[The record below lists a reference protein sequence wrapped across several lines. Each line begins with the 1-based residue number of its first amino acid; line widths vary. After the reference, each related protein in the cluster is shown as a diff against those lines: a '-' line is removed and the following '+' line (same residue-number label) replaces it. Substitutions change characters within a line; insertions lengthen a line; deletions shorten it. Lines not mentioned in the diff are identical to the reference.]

1 MLQDEAATPYLNAC
15 QYAAKS
21 SEFFKHFK
29 SHPAYTH
36 VLEHVSYE
44 EGQQYLKE
52 IEIDYLDKLQE
63 IKQNDAIG
71 EPQTYEYPS
80 IGNISPTTI
89 RYVKNT
95 SDIINKFGTSFDSI
109 VEIGADQPRVI
120 SNTYLLENNF
130 DWSGVS
136 FELDT
141 DKVTYFNSI
150 RKNKCFC
157 EDATSY
163 DYKSL
168 FEERN
173 YPKQIDYLQL
183 DIDPAEGTLRALKV
197 LPLNDY
203 RFSVIT
209 YETDVYSSG
218 ADIQD
223 EQIEILESHG
233 YQLVAKN
240 VKCEGNPYEDWWI
253 DPAIISEDVW
263 KPYKTRIGLESNEV
277 ILL

>member
-1 MLQDEAATPYLNAC
+1 METGWPNCPRYFRNNYENLKTKFTGAENIENNWSQSMQDMFVLSMLDGKRNGIY
-15 QYAAKS
+15 
-21 SEFFKHFK
+21 
-29 SHPAYTH
+29 
-36 VLEHVSYE
+36 
-44 EGQQYLKE
+44 
-52 IEIDYLDKLQE
+52 
-63 IKQNDAIG
+63 
-71 EPQTYEYPS
+71 
-80 IGNISPTTI
+80 
-89 RYVKNT
+89 
-95 SDIINKFGTSFDSI
+95 

-130 DWSGVS
+130 DWSGIS
-136 FELDT
+136 FELDA
-141 DKVTYFNSI
+141 DKVAFFNTI
-150 RKNKCFC
+150 RKNKCLC
-157 EDATSY
+157 EDATLY
-163 DYKSL
+163 DYKSI

-183 DIDPAEGTLRALKV
+183 DIDPAEGTLRALKA
-197 LPLNDY
+197 LPLDDY

-223 EQIEILESHG
+223 EQIDILESHG

-253 DPAIISEDVW
+253 DPAIVSEDVW

>member
-1 MLQDEAATPYLNAC
+1 MECDWPNCPRYFRNNYENLKTKFTGAENIENNWSQSMQDMFVLSMLDGKRDGVY
-15 QYAAKS
+15 
-21 SEFFKHFK
+21 
-29 SHPAYTH
+29 
-36 VLEHVSYE
+36 
-44 EGQQYLKE
+44 
-52 IEIDYLDKLQE
+52 
-63 IKQNDAIG
+63 
-71 EPQTYEYPS
+71 
-80 IGNISPTTI
+80 
-89 RYVKNT
+89 
-95 SDIINKFGTSFDSI
+95 

-136 FELDT
+136 FELDA

-150 RKNKCFC
+150 RKNKCLS
-157 EDATSY
+157 EDATLY

-183 DIDPAEGTLRALKV
+183 DIDPAEGTLRALKA
-197 LPLNDY
+197 LPLDDY

-218 ADIQD
+218 ADLQD

-240 VKCEGNPYEDWWI
+240 VKCEGNPYEDWWV
-253 DPAIISEDVW
+253 DPAIVSEDVW
-263 KPYKTRIGLESNEV
+263 KPYKTRIGLDSWEV
-277 ILL
+277 VSQ

>member
-1 MLQDEAATPYLNAC
+1 METGWPNCPRYFRNNYENLKTKFTGAENIENNWSQSMQDMFVLSMLDGKRNGVY
-15 QYAAKS
+15 
-21 SEFFKHFK
+21 
-29 SHPAYTH
+29 
-36 VLEHVSYE
+36 
-44 EGQQYLKE
+44 
-52 IEIDYLDKLQE
+52 
-63 IKQNDAIG
+63 
-71 EPQTYEYPS
+71 
-80 IGNISPTTI
+80 
-89 RYVKNT
+89 
-95 SDIINKFGTSFDSI
+95 

-136 FELDT
+136 FELDA

-150 RKNKCFC
+150 RKNKCLS
-157 EDATSY
+157 EDATLY

-183 DIDPAEGTLRALKV
+183 DIDPAEGTLRALKA

-253 DPAIISEDVW
+253 DPAIVSENVW

>member
-1 MLQDEAATPYLNAC
+1 MECDWPNCPRYFRNNYENLKTKFAGAENIENNWSQSMQDIFVMSMLDGKRNGVY
-15 QYAAKS
+15 
-21 SEFFKHFK
+21 
-29 SHPAYTH
+29 
-36 VLEHVSYE
+36 
-44 EGQQYLKE
+44 
-52 IEIDYLDKLQE
+52 
-63 IKQNDAIG
+63 
-71 EPQTYEYPS
+71 
-80 IGNISPTTI
+80 
-89 RYVKNT
+89 
-95 SDIINKFGTSFDSI
+95 

-120 SNTYLLENNF
+120 SNTYLLEKDF
-130 DWSGVS
+130 DWSGIS
-136 FELDT
+136 FELDA
-141 DKVTYFNSI
+141 DKVAFFNTI
-150 RKNKCFC
+150 RENKCLC
-157 EDATSY
+157 EDATLY
-163 DYKSL
+163 NYKSL
-168 FEERN
+168 FEELN

-197 LPLNDY
+197 LPLDDY

-253 DPAIISEDVW
+253 DPAIVSEDIW